1 MKKKVSLFLLTIILV
16 NMMNVFYVSAD
27 ILPVTDQSQEES
39 FYELPEEF
47 SMVKPRV
54 VISPSEIETLTS
66 ILPKEIITIA
76 GTTVATTGAV
86 ISTPVLIGV
95 CIVMATLGVGFTAY
109 NFWKYYNAMHP
120 KENIDGTVT
129 FRPSLNNTMKGE
141 VVTRGG
147 IKWYKQSI
155 YFDRKQYPQF
165 NSDEWMS
172 LGTFPMPYTWDGSV
186 GQTSQTLMMFAVN
199 KYYDSSTGEWKEFY
213 ADQDSYSMQ
222 NVLVSI
228 NPSMQTSFGTIN
240 NNADT
245 TSAERYYIDSY
256 LSVWKPQEP
265 LYKLVGL
272 KRFKNS
278 SGYVR
283 RIRLAKDHWS
293 SLQNALSGTFNNVSS
308 ANVTSPNDDFNTY
321 TIYMRQPSVG
331 GLTAPQ
337 YYGID
342 LYTKLD
348 YTDEETIL
356 IPDNVKPN
364 QDFIVKVPTVEE
376 WAEEEN
382 PLAPKP
388 EVITPT
394 APSPDNPFPDLPDTF
409 TPPVEEEPEPDNP
422 IPESGIYIPILSDI
436 LKYIKLIWEWTTNF
450 FKTLF
455 DGLKDLLTPIVEPI
469 IKLLLDTFNL
479 LSEWWHYFTDW
490 VTNSWN
496 VFANT
501 IIDYWQTLIKW
512 LKDFGTSFSTA
523 IQNIIDA
530 IGNSIANLGQAI
542 YELFIPQPED
552 IEPVFNDMQTT
563 FDDKFPIVQQVT
575 DLKEEMQNKQGDDWR
590 LAIPLPVNIFTGNNK
605 SGNDYVVTLPDFF
618 EEEVRPTARLIMVGF
633 VSFMFLMIIIKQI
646 WPKLDITDTGE

>member
-1 MKKKVSLFLLTIILV
+1 
-16 NMMNVFYVSAD
+16 
-27 ILPVTDQSQEES
+27 
-39 FYELPEEF
+39 
-47 SMVKPRV
+47 
-54 VISPSEIETLTS
+54 
-66 ILPKEIITIA
+66 
-76 GTTVATTGAV
+76 
-86 ISTPVLIGV
+86 
-95 CIVMATLGVGFTAY
+95 
-109 NFWKYYNAMHP
+109 
-120 KENIDGTVT
+120 
-129 FRPSLNNTMKGE
+129 
-141 VVTRGG
+141 
-147 IKWYKQSI
+147 
-155 YFDRKQYPQF
+155 
-165 NSDEWMS
+165 MS